1 MSRMEQVFHTS
12 ICQYVYA
19 KIQDFVQC
27 DLREPLRA
35 SIKKK
40 KEKMRT
46 IISSIRAT
54 CADWKQG
61 TPPPNDPCLRGEKD
75 PKGGF
80 QPDVP
85 RRTVGPSSTQVFD
98 FRIFF
103 RISPLITAVILYTSD
118 GREPARGQRRARR
131 FE

>member
-1 MSRMEQVFHTS
+1 MEQVFHTS

-19 KIQDFVQC
+19 KIQDFVQS

-54 CADWKQG
+54 CADWENG
-61 TPPPNDPCLRGEKD
+61 HPPPNDPCLKGEKVRVQ
-75 PKGGF
+75 KL
-80 QPDVP
+80 
-85 RRTVGPSSTQVFD
+85 S
-98 FRIFF
+98 IFN
-103 RISPLITAVILYTSD
+103 
-118 GREPARGQRRARR
+118 RRAANVCSR
-131 FE
+131 EH